1 MDWSKFAAV
10 AIAAFILWRVYTLHK
25 NGGLA
30 ALMEKSRSSPQHWGT
45 FVLLMLGVF
54 LFVYLLIKL

>member
-1 MDWSKFAAV
+1 MNWNSIA
-10 AIAAFILWRVYTLHK
+10 AIAIALFVLWRVYALHK

-30 ALMEKSRSSPQHWGT
+30 ALMEKSRNSPQHWGT
-45 FVLLMLGVF
+45 FIALMLAVF